1 MRKTKIICT
10 LGPSTDKDGVLRE
23 LIANGMNVARFN
35 FSHGSHEEHKGRLDL
50 LKSLREELGKPV
62 AALLDTKGPEIRLK
76 DFKNG
81 TEMLEAGQTFTLTTR
96 DVEGT
101 KEICSITYKD
111 LPQDVAPG
119 GTIMLDDGLIKLQI
133 QTVNDTD
140 IVCTVLNSGKI
151 KNKKGVNVPGVHLS
165 MPYMSQRDKDD
176 IIFGIEQG
184 FDFIAASFV
193 RTAQDVYEIRNLL
206 NEYDSNIRIIAK
218 IENREGVNNIDSI
231 LAAADAVMV
240 ARGDLGVEIDFTE
253 LPGIQKNIIERSF
266 SFGKPIVTATQML
279 DSMMVNPR
287 PTRAEI
293 SDVANAIYDGTSAI
307 MLSGETAAGA
317 YPVEALKTM
326 SAIAERTETENH
338 ARVEYLTEA
347 TNGKIS
353 VSDATA
359 HAACLIAKDVNAA
372 AIVTVSESG
381 TTARLLS
388 KYRPQQPII
397 ACVMKEQVQRQ
408 LSLSWGITSLM
419 MPLAHSTDELIEMS
433 TALAKEN
440 GFLHNGELAV
450 VTAGVPVG
458 ISGTTNMIK
467 IHMVG
472 NCLATGVGVGPENA
486 EVSNATGKACVC
498 RTLDEVRAKF
508 KSGMVLVVPSTSNE
522 MLNYVRDAAALVVEE
537 PGLNSHAAIVGKAL
551 LKPTVVGAVGATSH
565 IRDGLMIAVDCAHG
579 SVQRLQA

>member
-140 IVCTVLNSGKI
+140 IVCTVLNNGKI

-253 LPGIQKNIIERSF
+253 LPGIQKTIIDRSF

-326 SAIAERTETENH
+326 SAIAERTEQEGH
-338 ARVEYLTEA
+338 YLRGRLMEPNT
-347 TNGKIS
+347 GKIS

-359 HAACLIAKDVNAA
+359 HAACLTAKDVNAA

-440 GFLHNGELAV
+440 GFLHDGELAV

-472 NCLATGVGVGPENA
+472 NCLATGVGVGPENNDVA
-486 EVSNATGKACVC
+486 SGKACVC
-498 RTLDEVRAKF
+498 RTMDEVRAKF
-508 KSGMVLVVPSTSNE
+508 KPGMVLVVPSTSNE
-522 MLNYVRDAAALVVEE
+522 MLSFVRDAAALVVEE
-537 PGLNSHAAIVGKAL
+537 PGLNSHAAIAGKAL